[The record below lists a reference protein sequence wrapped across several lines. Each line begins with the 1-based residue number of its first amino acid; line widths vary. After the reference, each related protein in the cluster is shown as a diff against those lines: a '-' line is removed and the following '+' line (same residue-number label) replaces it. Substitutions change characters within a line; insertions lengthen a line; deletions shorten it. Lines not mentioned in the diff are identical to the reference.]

1 MKFAFI
7 KLCAEKNSLSYSSC
21 FFILKDNEIMFV
33 NIASSAIVVEIVV
46 GGSLIYNKV
55 EKMGKKIAREMGE

>member
-7 KLCAEKNSLSYSSC
+7 KLRAEKNSLSYSSC

-33 NIASSAIVVEIVV
+33 NIGASSAIVVEIVV
-46 GGSLIYNKV
+46 GGFLNL
-55 EKMGKKIAREMGE
+55 

>member
-1 MKFAFI
+1 MLLHFEGQRNNV
-7 KLCAEKNSLSYSSC
+7 CQHWS
-21 FFILKDNEIMFV
+21 
-33 NIASSAIVVEIVV
+33 IASSAIVVEIVV